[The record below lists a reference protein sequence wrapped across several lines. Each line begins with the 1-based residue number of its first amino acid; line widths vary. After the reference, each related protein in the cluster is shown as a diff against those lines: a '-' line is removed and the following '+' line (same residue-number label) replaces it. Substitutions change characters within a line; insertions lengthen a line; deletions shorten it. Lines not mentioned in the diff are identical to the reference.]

1 VSLIKK
7 LIKIKGKKMEVLLKG
22 KIGSPIFILTGM
34 GCSFDEW
41 HEVTEQLSKMN
52 RVIMFHRPGLG
63 ESEIGNNVRN
73 NGTEET
79 GGLELTIHLFCF

>member
-1 VSLIKK
+1 
-7 LIKIKGKKMEVLLKG
+7 MEVLLKG

-52 RVIMFHRPGLG
+52 RVIMFHKPGLG
-63 ESEIGNNVRN
+63 ESEIGNDVRN
-73 NGTEET
+73 TEAVAK
-79 GGLELTIHLFCF
+79 ELMELKKQVDLS